1 MRCPTISNAL
11 QVFSPSLRTVQVS
24 DRSRSNALRAA
35 GVRAKSEI
43 VSCKLCCIVPLEPSS
58 YFLREISSANDH
70 GHGLAAVAL
79 RLLDECRYRDARR
92 PFHEPA
98 LLIAQQA
105 HGGKNFVFAYQH
117 RAINHIAADIE
128 RYRTGFEAAGGAL

>member
-1 MRCPTISNAL
+1 MRCPRISNAL
-11 QVFSPSLRTVQVS
+11 QVSPPSLRSVQVS
-24 DRSRSNALRAA
+24 GRSRSNAFRAA
-35 GVRAKSEI
+35 GVRARRDI
-43 VSCKLCCIVPLEPSS
+43 VSCKLCCIIPLEPSS
-58 YFLREISSANDH
+58 YFLREISSANEH
-70 GHGLAAVAL
+70 RHGLAAVAL
-79 RLLDECRYRDARR
+79 RLLDECRYGDARR

-105 HGGKNFVFAYQH
+105 HGRKNFVFAYQD

>member
-1 MRCPTISNAL
+1 MRCPRMSNAF
-11 QVFSPSLRTVQVS
+11 QVSAPSLPSVQFS
-24 DRSRSNALRAA
+24 GKSRRSALSVE
-35 GVRAKSEI
+35 GVRARSDI
-43 VSCKLCCIVPLEPSS
+43 VSCKLCCIILLKPSS

-79 RLLDECRYRDARR
+79 RLLDECRYGDARR

-117 RAINHIAADIE
+117 RAINHIAADME
-128 RYRTGFEAAGGAL
+128 RHRTGFEAAGGAL

>member
-1 MRCPTISNAL
+1 MRCPRMSNAL

-79 RLLDECRYRDARR
+79 RLLDECRYGDARR

-98 LLIAQQA
+98 LFVAQQA
-105 HGGKNFVFAYQH
+105 HGGQTLVFAYQQS
-117 RAINHIAADIE
+117 ANNHIAADL
-128 RYRTGFEAAGGAL
+128 A